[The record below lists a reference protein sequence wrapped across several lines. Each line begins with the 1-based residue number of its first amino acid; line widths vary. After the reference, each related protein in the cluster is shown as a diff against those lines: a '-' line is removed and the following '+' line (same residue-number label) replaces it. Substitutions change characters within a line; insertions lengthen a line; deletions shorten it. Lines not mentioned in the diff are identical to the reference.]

1 MRDLKISKIQAELLA
16 SRLQGGKLLQQ
27 GVKVPYRKRQ
37 QLLSFFV
44 PPKDGELVYCN
55 DVGLLQELGCT
66 HNPKEWRLCR
76 FV

>member
-1 MRDLKISKIQAELLA
+1 MTVIIFS
-16 SRLQGGKLLQQ
+16 
-27 GVKVPYRKRQ
+27 
-37 QLLSFFV
+37 
-44 PPKDGELVYCN
+44 KDGELVYCN